1 MAITDIDRYA
11 HLTEADVEALVSR
24 FVSWFSVELS

>member
-11 HLTEADVEALVSR
+11 HLTEADVEALASGFHAD
-24 FVSWFSVELS
+24 FVS